1 MRCTIHLSPPA
12 GASASLFAKKL
23 REMYAAWAA
32 KHARNVEVA
41 ENRVSFDA
49 TDADAESLIAHEV
62 GIHRIVW
69 WTINGYRCSAFAGV
83 WIEPSGIG
91 TPRRHMRGTTQV
103 RSYVLM
109 PYQLCKQHVSGR
121 ETERAEDVL
130 GGELGLVWGEAR

>member
-1 MRCTIHLSPPA
+1 MRCTIHLSPGA
-12 GASASLFAKKL
+12 GPSAPLFVEKL

-69 WTINGYRCSAFAGV
+69 MFDGYRCSAFAGV
-83 WIEPSGIG
+83 GLETG
-91 TPRRHMRGTTQV
+91 TIAVKRGATQV

-109 PYQLCKQHVSGR
+109 PYMLCKQHVSGR
-121 ETERAEDVL
+121 ETERVDDVL
-130 GGELGLVWGEAR
+130 GGELGLVWGEAP